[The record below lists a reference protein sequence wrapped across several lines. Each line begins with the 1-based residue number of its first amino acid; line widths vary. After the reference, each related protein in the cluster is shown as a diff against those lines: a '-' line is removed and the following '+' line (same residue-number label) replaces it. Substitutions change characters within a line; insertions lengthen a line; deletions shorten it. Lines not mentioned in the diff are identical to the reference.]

1 MDDFGPGSLA
11 TIIIDTSRENSIER
25 YLDDLYRLFVPPDYH
40 TYIKSQAWKDIASAA
55 RIRAEYRCQICYET
69 GKLSVHH
76 RTYVRLGRERSMD
89 LTVLCSRCH
98 KLFHGI
104 LPEPPDVSPKEIPF

>member
-1 MDDFGPGSLA
+1 MDDFGSGSLA
-11 TIIIDTSRENSIER
+11 TLIVDMVQESKIER
-25 YLDDLYRLFVPPDYH
+25 YLDDLYRLFVVPDYY
-40 TYIKSQAWKDIASAA
+40 TYIKSQEWKDVASAA

-76 RTYVRLGRERSMD
+76 RTYIRLGRERDTD

-98 KLFHGI
+98 KLFHKI
-104 LPEPPDVSPKEIPF
+104 LPEPPKSNWDIF